1 MASVLRVSKKLGSSM
16 LDMFEMNL
24 YFIHRWVVLE
34 VVFGYSGGA
43 CYVTGSEPGFLWVVP
58 GLE

>member
-1 MASVLRVSKKLGSSM
+1 M

-24 YFIHRWVVLE
+24 YFINRWVVLE

-58 GLE
+58 GLEQGHLKH